1 MAPSALSN
9 LCLCGFVL
17 AFALASGAQQAGGDA
32 QELVLESG
40 PLAFDGQ
47 TNLFRIKA
55 PRIRQG
61 DLYIAAD
68 DAVATGVEFDA
79 GSEWRFTGNV
89 RIEAGAAVMNA
100 DSAVFTFEK
109 ERLARGELSGAP
121 ASFTHLDPE
130 RQKPLSGTANHM
142 SYDSV
147 ARTMRMTGNVLL
159 QRDQIEVQGCD
170 IIYNLTTEG
179 FSSGDSDCENPF
191 RLRRVVPGS
200 GQQTDPAARQ

>member
-1 MAPSALSN
+1 MASSLLSN
-9 LCLCGFVL
+9 SCRCGLVL
-17 AFALASGAQQAGGDA
+17 ALALASDAQEAGDR

-47 TNLFRIKA
+47 TNLFAIKA

-79 GSEWRFTGNV
+79 ASEWRFMGNV
-89 RIEAGAAVMNA
+89 RIEVGTAIMSA
-100 DSAVFTFEK
+100 DSAVFTFEQ
-109 ERLARGELSGAP
+109 ERLSRGELEGDP
-121 ASFTHLDPE
+121 ASFTHTDPA
-130 RQKPLSGTANHM
+130 RKKPLSGTANRM
-142 SYDSV
+142 SYDYI
-147 ARTMRMTGNVLL
+147 ARTVRMTGNVSL
-159 QRDQIEVQGCD
+159 QRDQTEVQGCD

-191 RLRRVVPGS
+191 RLRRIVPDS
-200 GQQTDPAARQ
+200 DQRDDANPPQ